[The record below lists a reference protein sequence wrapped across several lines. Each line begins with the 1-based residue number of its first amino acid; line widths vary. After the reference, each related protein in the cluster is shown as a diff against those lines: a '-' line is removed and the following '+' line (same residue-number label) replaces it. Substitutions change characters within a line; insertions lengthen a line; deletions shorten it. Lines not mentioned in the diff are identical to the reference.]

1 METSNTVPALR
12 KIRLSRSMQTM
23 HEAHEGCSACEGRNV
38 SKGPVTHGLTKT
50 AESRSEYLA
59 KGDVRRWKITVRG
72 IPDFRSG
79 DPLVHIVLATQ
90 FATHLPLMNGPSYSI
105 SHLPARMSHRR
116 KLATRRNQGSI
127 TYGKVRLLTMQGY
140 LSKQIL
146 L

>member
-1 METSNTVPALR
+1 METSNTAPALR

-23 HEAHEGCSACEGRNV
+23 HEAREGRSAREGRNV

-50 AESRSEYLA
+50 AERRSEYLA

-79 DPLVHIVLATQ
+79 NPLVHIVLATQ

-116 KLATRRNQGSI
+116 KLAARRNQVSI
-127 TYGKVRLLTMQGY
+127 TCDETSV
-140 LSKQIL
+140 
-146 L
+146 